1 MTFLFTDIEGSTTLV
16 QRVGT
21 DAYAEVTAVHDR
33 VIRSTLLEHGG
44 DEQGVRG
51 DSFFVVFATPSA
63 AVTAALQ
70 IQRALAAVE
79 WPHGERL
86 RVRMGL
92 HTGEVSATS
101 TGLIGYEIHKAARIA
116 DAGYGGQI
124 LVSSATAGLVED
136 SLDAGVALRS
146 LGSHRLKDLG
156 RPEVI
161 FQLVAEGLRSEFAPL
176 RSLDSPDM
184 PNNLPASLSPFIGRG
199 DEVED
204 VKSLV
209 LGSRLV
215 TLTGAG
221 GSGKTRLALQAG
233 AEMLD
238 GSGEGVWLVELAQ
251 ITDGARV
258 ATTILDALH
267 AAPDGAGPADDA
279 LIAVL
284 KNQYLLL
291 VLDNCEHLLDDV
303 SRVCERVG
311 RLCPRVHVLATSREP
326 LGVNGEEVYRIRSMS
341 LPDENAVGADQIRR
355 SDSVRLFEARAQ
367 SHDKA
372 FELVDENAETVAS
385 VCRRL
390 DGIPLAL
397 ELAAAR
403 LSTMALADLHERL
416 DERFRLLT
424 GGSRNSLPRQQTL
437 GATVAW
443 SYGLLSEPERAVL
456 RRIAV
461 FVDGFELDAAE
472 AICQGVVDAA
482 EVADVIGSLVA
493 KSLVNAE
500 RGPSFLRY
508 RLLETIRQYAA
519 DQLLQVDGDN
529 EARDARRRHA
539 DYYLGLAERAEPF
552 LRGGDDQLG
561 VVRSR

>member
-92 HTGEVSATS
+92 HTGEVSTTA

-136 SLDAGVALRS
+136 SLDAGVSLRS

-372 FELVDENAETVAS
+372 F
-385 VCRRL
+385 
-390 DGIPLAL
+390 L
-397 ELAAAR
+397 ER
-403 LSTMALADLHERL
+403 TG
-416 DERFRLLT
+416 FR
-424 GGSRNSLPRQQTL
+424 
-437 GATVAW
+437 
-443 SYGLLSEPERAVL
+443 
-456 RRIAV
+456 
-461 FVDGFELDAAE
+461 
-472 AICQGVVDAA
+472 
-482 EVADVIGSLVA
+482 
-493 KSLVNAE
+493 
-500 RGPSFLRY
+500 
-508 RLLETIRQYAA
+508 
-519 DQLLQVDGDN
+519 
-529 EARDARRRHA
+529 
-539 DYYLGLAERAEPF
+539 
-552 LRGGDDQLG
+552 
-561 VVRSR
+561 